1 MESSSGKIALTE
13 YRYRADTA
21 ENVAAGHSEFIGK
34 HASSRHHP
42 KERPRRVI
50 PFLYERT
57 TILLRHCLR
66 CIIPDHEGEFSE
78 SVPLSVEPVKATNQI
93 LARRIAAKVLL
104 FVVSISVFILALILV
119 KEGAKPLA
127 PVIRERFSVNSPAS
141 ALGFGWLSASMVLS
155 GSPIAATALAF
166 LDAHVLNPNETF
178 AMIAGS
184 RLGASFIVLLVGF
197 VYVLRGKQREVSLGA
212 GLVSLLVTQSMY
224 IPILVIGFALLAQ
237 PWVQQW
243 HLQAGQAMHSP
254 LDLVFD
260 PIVAWISQFVP
271 TWVLF
276 PIGFALLFFSLWL
289 FDHLLPE
296 LHLEES
302 RLGQVHHLLYRP
314 IITFALGAGITAITM
329 SVSVSLSLLVPLSA
343 RGYIRRENII
353 PYIMGANITT
363 FDDTLIAAALLANP
377 AGVTVVLV
385 QMVSVAI
392 VSMIILL
399 LFFRTYE
406 RFLNGLVSNIGRRR
420 RNLALYIILTLGIP
434 FILLIF
440 G

>member
-1 MESSSGKIALTE
+1 
-13 YRYRADTA
+13 
-21 ENVAAGHSEFIGK
+21 V
-34 HASSRHHP
+34 
-42 KERPRRVI
+42 RPWVI
-50 PFLYERT
+50 RIILFL
-57 TILLRHCLR
+57 
-66 CIIPDHEGEFSE
+66 
-78 SVPLSVEPVKATNQI
+78 
-93 LARRIAAKVLL
+93 
-104 FVVSISVFILALILV
+104 VSISIFILALILV

-127 PVIRERFSVNSPAS
+127 PIIRDRFSVDSPAS

-155 GSPIAATALAF
+155 GSPIAATSLAF
-166 LDAHVLNPNETF
+166 LDAGVLSPTESF

-197 VYVLRGKQREVSLGA
+197 VYILRGQQRQVSLGA
-212 GLVSLLVTQSMY
+212 GLVSLLVTQTMY
-224 IPILVIGFALLAQ
+224 IPVLAIGFYLLSR
-237 PWVQQW
+237 PWIQQW
-243 HLQAGQAMHSP
+243 QIEAERTLNSP
-254 LDLVFD
+254 LDKVFD
-260 PIVAWISQFVP
+260 TIVASLSQHMP

-276 PIGFALLFFSLWL
+276 PIGFVLLFFSLWL
-289 FDHLLPE
+289 FDHVLPE

-314 IITFALGAGITAITM
+314 VVTFLLGAGITALTM

-392 VSMIILL
+392 VSMFILL
-399 LFFRTYE
+399 LVFSSYE
-406 RFLNGLVSNIGRRR
+406 RILNQLVSRIGNRRR
-420 RNLALYIILTLGIP
+420 YLVVYILLTLGIP
-434 FILLIF
+434 FVLLIY

>member
-1 MESSSGKIALTE
+1 MAHSNLTLF
-13 YRYRADTA
+13 RQVA
-21 ENVAAGHSEFIGK
+21 E
-34 HASSRHHP
+34 
-42 KERPRRVI
+42 
-50 PFLYERT
+50 
-57 TILLRHCLR
+57 
-66 CIIPDHEGEFSE
+66 
-78 SVPLSVEPVKATNQI
+78 
-93 LARRIAAKVLL
+93 KVVL
-104 FVVSISVFILALILV
+104 FVVSISIFILALILV

-127 PVIRERFSVNSPAS
+127 PVIRERFSVDSPAS

-166 LDAHVLNPNETF
+166 LDARVLSPNETF

-197 VYVLRGKQREVSLGA
+197 VYVLRGREREVSLGA

-224 IPILVIGFALLAQ
+224 VPILAIGFFLLAQ
-237 PWVQQW
+237 PWAQHWQI
-243 HLQAGQAMHSP
+243 QAEQAMHSP
-254 LDLVFD
+254 LDAVFD
-260 PIVAWISQFVP
+260 PIVAFLTSFLPVW
-271 TWVLF
+271 TLF

-289 FDHLLPE
+289 FDHLLPD

-314 IITFALGAGITAITM
+314 IVTFALGAGITMLTM

-377 AGVTVVLV
+377 AAVTVVLV
-385 QMVSVAI
+385 QMVSVAF
-392 VSMIILL
+392 VSMVILL
-399 LFFRTYE
+399 LVFRHYE
-406 RFLNGLVSNIGRRR
+406 RFLNNLVSHIGRRR
-420 RNLALYIILTLGIP
+420 RNLAIYILLTLGIP